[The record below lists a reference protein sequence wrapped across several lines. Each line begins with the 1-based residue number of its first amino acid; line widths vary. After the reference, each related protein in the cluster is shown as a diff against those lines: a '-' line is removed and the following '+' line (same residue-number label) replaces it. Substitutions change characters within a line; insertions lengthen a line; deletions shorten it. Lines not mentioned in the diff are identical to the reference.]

1 MRRPRHEVAHIIER
15 FGPRFIEKH
24 SPNTYQLRVLNALA
38 NCRTAALGG
47 HKYHCDHC
55 GKQHI
60 SYNSCRNRH
69 CPKCQG
75 SKQAFWVEDLV
86 GRAYPVRHYHVVFTV
101 PEVLN
106 AICMLDS
113 RWFYN
118 HLFASVWDVLRSFG
132 YSHFGVES
140 GAICILHT
148 WGQNLSLHPHVHC
161 IVPALGHTLKGRMKS
176 VGKMGTF
183 LYPVEQLSAKFRGKV
198 MDGIKKK
205 LVKEQL
211 LSAHTSS
218 LGRAWQKPWVVYCE
232 PSFGKV
238 EHVVKY
244 LGQYTHRV
252 AISNQRIVD
261 VNDQEVCFQLKD
273 YRQKGKQTTMRLS
286 GEEFLRR
293 FCQHILPSGFV
304 KIRYYGIYSSRFR
317 STVGKHKMVIKPR
330 ETTVQRIQRL
340 MGVDVS
346 LCPYCKTGWLV
357 PAGIIPRIRSP
368 GLYRYWPQRQVQ
380 NV

>member
-1 MRRPRHEVAHIIER
+1 MRRPRHEVAHIIEH

-140 GAICILHT
+140 GAICLLHT

-176 VGKMGTF
+176 VGKMGTY
-183 LYPVEQLSAKFRGKV
+183 LYP
-198 MDGIKKK
+198 
-205 LVKEQL
+205 
-211 LSAHTSS
+211 
-218 LGRAWQKPWVVYCE
+218 
-232 PSFGKV
+232 
-238 EHVVKY
+238 
-244 LGQYTHRV
+244 
-252 AISNQRIVD
+252 
-261 VNDQEVCFQLKD
+261 D
-273 YRQKGKQTTMRLS
+273 YFT
-286 GEEFLRR
+286 
-293 FCQHILPSGFV
+293 
-304 KIRYYGIYSSRFR
+304 
-317 STVGKHKMVIKPR
+317 
-330 ETTVQRIQRL
+330 ET
-340 MGVDVS
+340 DPPVS
-346 LCPYCKTGWLV
+346 L
-357 PAGIIPRIRSP
+357 
-368 GLYRYWPQRQVQ
+368 
-380 NV
+380 